1 MVELESGTDTSI
13 MSWIDMMMM
22 MFGVYNRDVIDG
34 IMLQMSFIS

>member
-1 MVELESGTDTSI
+1 MVELELGTNTGS